1 MGSVAVSNVVPFRR
15 FAAVPPASDREVRER
30 RRGEQRSLMDAV
42 YATESLTVAADDRA
56 IKLTASR
63 LLVYGFLTI
72 EEVDADGAK
81 RRLRP
86 SEAIRARS
94 EHPWRLSKPAGGTA
108 VTIPS
113 RDGFLFDS
121 SRPPDTD

>member
-15 FAAVPPASDREVRER
+15 FAAVPPLSDREVRDR

-42 YATESLTVAADDRA
+42 YATGSMIVAADDRA

-72 EEVDADGAK
+72 EEIDEDGVM

-94 EHPWRLSKPAGGTA
+94 ERAWRLSKPAGGTA

-113 RDGFLFDS
+113 RDGFLFES
-121 SRPPDTD
+121 LGQPA

>member
-1 MGSVAVSNVVPFRR
+1 MDSVAISNVVPFRR
-15 FAAVPPASDREVRER
+15 FAAAPPMDERAVRDR

-42 YATESLTVAADDRA
+42 YATGSMIVAAEERA

-63 LLVYGFLTI
+63 LQVYGFLAI
-72 EEVDADGAK
+72 EEVEADGSM

-94 EHPWRLSKPAGGTA
+94 ERPWRLSKPAYGTA

-113 RDGFLFDS
+113 RDDFLFDS
-121 SRPPDTD
+121 L